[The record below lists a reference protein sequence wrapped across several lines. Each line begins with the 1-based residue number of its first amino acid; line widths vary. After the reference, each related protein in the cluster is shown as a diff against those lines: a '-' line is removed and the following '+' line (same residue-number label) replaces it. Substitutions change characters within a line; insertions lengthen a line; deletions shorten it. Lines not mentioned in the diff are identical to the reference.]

1 MAAIL
6 KRCSFAIAF
15 FATITS
21 ASLALAQSKSNK
33 TDIGVPQ
40 SCLEAFENS
49 MKWIACASEA
59 DPGSE
64 ASMLA
69 YSNLGSQAYYNG
81 DFQSAARFFD
91 LSTPADGGAK
101 QLDAFA
107 HALRASTYW
116 RIGADTK
123 AKNHA
128 KFSYDWVKSG
138 KLGGVTQIELDNEL
152 LEPLLEVLV
161 PVTAYL
167 NTPEA
172 NDVLKRYQSIPL
184 SSLMDAARRAGV
196 LANIEEFDAALIYSA
211 KVVAAQPDNPLFLSS
226 HCLLLSRMGRAEKGL
241 PFCKSALEKDANNP
255 NFQFNTA
262 LVSATLG
269 KCEDSLKSQTKAQQ
283 LAPRNPLYNEVIEC
297 NADAKTKK

>member
-1 MAAIL
+1 MAAMF
-6 KRCSFAIAF
+6 KSCSLAIALF
-15 FATITS
+15 TLITN
-21 ASLALAQSKSNK
+21 ANLALAQSKPIDNNN
-33 TDIGVPQ
+33 GVPQ
-40 SCLEAFENS
+40 SCIDAFEDS
-49 MKWIACASEA
+49 MRWIACASEA

-91 LSTPADGGAK
+91 LSTPADGGSK

-123 AKNHA
+123 ARNHA
-128 KFSYDWVKSG
+128 QFSYEWIKSG
-138 KLGGVTQIELDNEL
+138 QLGGITQIELDDEM

-167 NTPEA
+167 NTPDA
-172 NDVLKRYQSIPL
+172 NDILKRYQAIPL

-241 PFCKSALEKDANNP
+241 PFCKSALEKDANNA
-255 NFQFNTA
+255 NSQFNTA

-269 KCEDSLKSQTKAQQ
+269 LCSESRRAQTKAQQ
-283 LAPRNPLYNEVIEC
+283 IDPRNPLFNEIIEC
-297 NADAKTKK
+297 NAVGKSEK